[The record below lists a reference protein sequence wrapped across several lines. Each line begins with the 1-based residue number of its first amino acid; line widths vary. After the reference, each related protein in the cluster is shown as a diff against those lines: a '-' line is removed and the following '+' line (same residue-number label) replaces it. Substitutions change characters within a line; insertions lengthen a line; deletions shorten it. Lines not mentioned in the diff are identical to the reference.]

1 MKLMIVQQ
9 KLYNLKKGQKK
20 KKRTE
25 PQGFVVLNKSL
36 TLVSLKSQKE
46 MGKRLVQ
53 KNIFQETMCF

>member
-9 KLYNLKKGQKK
+9 KLYSLKKGK

-53 KNIFQETMCF
+53 KNIFQEIMCF